1 MLEGQMWSVLLLAVV
16 PVAAHPPTDLVAAA
30 TAAGR
35 PAECMPRA
43 AKGGRTVWT
52 RARSPRLERYCNLL
66 GRAQARLATD
76 PTSAEEAARGA
87 DEVLPGRAAPKV
99 IQARI
104 ALARGDGAAALALF
118 EAALAIDAR
127 SVEQPAAM
135 HDLARAQ
142 KQADKLD
149 AALATYRVVVPRA
162 SLLPTRAERAQ
173 VLLEAA
179 HVALA
184 ANEERRVDEALA
196 YLREAARDPHHA
208 LRTDVSLSLVLALHR
223 AGHRAQADALL
234 GELRG
239 LASWADAATGGYLA
253 NPFDLKLLEG
263 LALERDQPTRA
274 AALYRELLAGAE
286 GPNTPVARDRLATLE
301 PRRGR

>member
-1 MLEGQMWSVLLLAVV
+1 
-16 PVAAHPPTDLVAAA
+16 
-30 TAAGR
+30 
-35 PAECMPRA
+35 
-43 AKGGRTVWT
+43 
-52 RARSPRLERYCNLL
+52 
-66 GRAQARLATD
+66 
-76 PTSAEEAARGA
+76 
-87 DEVLPGRAAPKV
+87 
-99 IQARI
+99 
-104 ALARGDGAAALALF
+104 
-118 EAALAIDAR
+118 
-127 SVEQPAAM
+127 
-135 HDLARAQ
+135 
-142 KQADKLD
+142 
-149 AALATYRVVVPRA
+149 
-162 SLLPTRAERAQ
+162 
-173 VLLEAA
+173 
-179 HVALA
+179 
-184 ANEERRVDEALA
+184 LA